1 MKTFL
6 ILFVALFP
14 ACVFAQTGNLPTIK
28 NPQNADRLETKTRW
42 FPAAFRLDTLK
53 SYFIAEANDSLA
65 VHRVD
70 IDANAGAINALEG
83 QNDGV
88 VTSGLVTG
96 SASKILSLTRSAPL
110 SVLEVDFTDLVND
123 ADSDP
128 TNEIQTLQE
137 VTDEEATTTADITA
151 NSFTGDGSALT
162 GVDAEK
168 LDNEDPGF
176 YLDSKWT
183 QTGASWSDYVNII
196 NGKVVRALTNNSS
209 NTAEVASFEVVNTY
223 ANSQPGGRLVFQHDN
238 SAALMKFKIMLRK
251 SRDVLTR
258 FMIDSDGNVGIGTES
273 PTSLLHVAGRI
284 KANSLEIPIISVGT
298 SVYETAIN
306 LDGDITFRES
316 STTENASLG
325 GFQWRNYAAGPRVAA
340 KIEALLGSASTRT
353 NLAFYTAS
361 NYNELT
367 ERLRIDETGKVGIG
381 TNDPDTE
388 LEVDGTVKATEFIG
402 YGSGLTDVNA
412 FKLDGQEGRY
422 YEKLTESQVDDFADN
437 NGYLKSEV
445 DGTIGNELPWGNL
458 SSAAANDY
466 SGDLDALVFGTVI
479 CDGCTNAPTGAV
491 DGWVTT
497 LPVADGSSSK
507 MQTYNEIGA
516 DPDGRGI
523 PNIGKSW
530 TRASVGSDFSG
541 WYQNY
546 NEQYPQ
552 PTTHVDMTTSPSFG
566 TIAAHTIKEVSI
578 TSLGVR
584 TYNLAV
590 LNPGMGVTAGIIYTV
605 RCKYQEV
612 IISAANITSSSVT
625 HNSTSNGAPW
635 RIRILK

>member
-6 ILFVALFP
+6 ILFVALLP

-28 NPQNADRLETKTRW
+28 NPKDRDRLETKTRW

-507 MQTYNEIGA
+507 MQTYNEIGTVQN
-516 DPDGRGI
+516 RSVKL
-523 PNIGKSW
+523 GKSW
-530 TRASVGSDFSG
+530 TRATVGADFSG
-541 WYQNY
+541 WNQNY
-546 NEQYPQ
+546 NEAYPQ
-552 PTTHVDMTTSPSFG
+552 PTNDLTGTAAPSFG
-566 TIAAHTIKEVSI
+566 TIPAHSIVEVTVPLAGARI
-578 TSLGVR
+578 G
-584 TYNLAV
+584 YPAV
-590 LNPGMGVTAGIIYTV
+590 LSPVEGVTAGIIYTI
-605 RCKYQEV
+605 RSGQSQV
-612 IISAANITSSSVT
+612 IIGAANVTSSAIT
-625 HNSTSNGAPW
+625 HATVRTNLPW
-635 RIRILK
+635 QIRILK